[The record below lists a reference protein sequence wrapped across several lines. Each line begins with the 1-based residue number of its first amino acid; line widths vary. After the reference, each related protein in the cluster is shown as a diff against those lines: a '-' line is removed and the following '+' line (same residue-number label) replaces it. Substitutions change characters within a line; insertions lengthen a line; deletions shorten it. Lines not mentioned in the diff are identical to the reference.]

1 MKFKDFL
8 TEKVSRK
15 VIVVYGGGFQ
25 PFHQGHMSS
34 YVESKRSFPRADY
47 YVAASGDVK
56 VRPIPFADKKFL
68 AQQAGV
74 VDNFVQVTQPLN
86 PQEIIKNYDENKDI
100 LILVRS
106 EKDFVKYTK
115 KDGSPAYYQP
125 FVSIDKCK
133 PFKQH
138 AYIFMTKKKVFRV
151 AGKQVDSGSQIRR
164 RYMGADDTIKRQMI
178 ADLYPRAKQPA
189 KIKKLLDK
197 YLVVQEDVDFEFE
210 DLLTE
215 GVHDKGIFKAVFLA
229 GGPGSGKDYV
239 LSNTLDGHGLTEI
252 NSDKALEFLMDKK
265 GLDKTMPQSEKEAR
279 DLVRGRAK
287 NMTELRQRLA
297 LSGRNGLIINGTGDD
312 LAKVTR
318 IKKALEGLGY
328 DTSMIMVNTSD
339 EISAQRNI
347 ERGQR
352 GGRTVPETVRKEK
365 WDSAQNARTEY
376 AKMFGDNYMEF
387 DNSEDLRNAP
397 PEVVKQKKDEML
409 QLYKNVQQFVTQP
422 PQSEMAQAWVADQM
436 QQKDTLPVPKGG
448 AEMSPHP
455 GSNAAQEAR
464 SMGLQYYGFG
474 RYGRNGEVTHRSVHD
489 QLVAVQD
496 MQEDIDVE
504 FEELFSEDLRKWFSK
519 TDPEGDWKRIN
530 TKGEVVG
537 PCARKPGEPKPK
549 CMSRAKRESLTKKE
563 RASAVRAKRK
573 HDPNPERKGEPINV
587 SNYGKGKLSESYDL
601 SDSSALNLLLLG
613 SSVDE
618 HDLPIGEQK
627 DMKLLKDR
635 TGRVRVFMLRAAA
648 AREAHTHNGT
658 VQKYKNGYV
667 IQLKE
672 NEDVEISKRTV
683 RDWLGENRERTPVG
697 CDSET
702 LREESGRTTTSGFL
716 TEATCEE
723 STTEAIARL
732 ARPKIT
738 LAKIRQRK
746 TQTEANGTG
755 STSSDE
761 SIQINE
767 IDKGIEPGLSMAG
780 AGESIGRDM
789 GEKIKKKSHKVTT
802 VEAIGAGGEMATSMS
817 DYNENDLKRKGIDL
831 KSFKA
836 KRPIG

>member
-1 MKFKDFL
+1 
-8 TEKVSRK
+8 
-15 VIVVYGGGFQ
+15 
-25 PFHQGHMSS
+25 
-34 YVESKRSFPRADY
+34 
-47 YVAASGDVK
+47 
-56 VRPIPFADKKFL
+56 
-68 AQQAGV
+68 
-74 VDNFVQVTQPLN
+74 
-86 PQEIIKNYDENKDI
+86 
-100 LILVRS
+100 
-106 EKDFVKYTK
+106 
-115 KDGSPAYYQP
+115 
-125 FVSIDKCK
+125 
-133 PFKQH
+133 
-138 AYIFMTKKKVFRV
+138 
-151 AGKQVDSGSQIRR
+151 
-164 RYMGADDTIKRQMI
+164 
-178 ADLYPRAKQPA
+178 
-189 KIKKLLDK
+189 
-197 YLVVQEDVDFEFE
+197 
-210 DLLTE
+210 
-215 GVHDKGIFKAVFLA
+215 
-229 GGPGSGKDYV
+229 
-239 LSNTLDGHGLTEI
+239 
-252 NSDKALEFLMDKK
+252 
-265 GLDKTMPQSEKEAR
+265 
-279 DLVRGRAK
+279 
-287 NMTELRQRLA
+287 
-297 LSGRNGLIINGTGDD
+297 
-312 LAKVTR
+312 
-318 IKKALEGLGY
+318 
-328 DTSMIMVNTSD
+328 
-339 EISAQRNI
+339 
-347 ERGQR
+347 
-352 GGRTVPETVRKEK
+352 
-365 WDSAQNARTEY
+365 
-376 AKMFGDNYMEF
+376 
-387 DNSEDLRNAP
+387 
-397 PEVVKQKKDEML
+397 VKQKKEEML

-422 PQSEMAQAWVADQM
+422 PQSEMAQAWVANQM

-455 GSNAAQEAR
+455 DSNAAQEAR

-489 QLVAVQD
+489 QLVAVED
-496 MQEDIDVE
+496 MQKEDIDEELLDEFRTIDSYSKKELDDKFKEFVKKKNRYRKLIGTPLSNEFDVYYAGFGGIHKYIFTEKGTETAVGEFELEEPSGLFERPKFLKLGIKIVIPHLSFDEKYQRKGLARKTYLAFLRMKNYVFMTDRHTQEAATLWDSLAKERDIVTFYYDDREEEVSKYTEHEYKFLGVKSDFKLPKHILEDIDVE
-504 FEELFSEDLRKWFSK
+504 FEELFSEDLRNWFSK
-519 TDPEGDWKRIN
+519 SHPQGDWVRMN
-530 TKGEVVG
+530 SKGNIIG
-537 PCARKPGEPKPK
+537 PCAREPGEPKPK
-549 CMSRAKRESLTKKE
+549 CLPRQRAQSLSKQE
-563 RASAVRAKRK
+563 RASAVSAKRRA
-573 HDPNPERKGEPINV
+573 DPDAERTGKPINV
-587 SNYGKGKLSESYDL
+587 RVPADKKKLSESYDL

-755 STSSDE
+755 STKFGE
-761 SIQINE
+761 STQINE

-817 DYNENDLKRKGIDL
+817 DYNENDLKRKSIDL